1 MSEYKNKYVKSQKEI
16 QTITR
21 KNTELKDKLSNLGY
35 WLCAS
40 VAINIAL
47 ILIKLL

>member
-1 MSEYKNKYVKSQKEI
+1 MKSKIQLLKEI

-21 KNTELKDKLSNLGY
+21 KNTELKDHISNIAV
-35 WLCAS
+35 WSCVS

-47 ILIKLL
+47 ILIILL